1 MNTFHQEPRFD
12 CTNMAKCGIHSLSK
26 CRKYKGKLEECKEC
40 TLVKRK
46 SKTLNNVEPNRKV
59 CPHCGRELNITMF
72 GIRKVYRKDKE
83 YRCRASWCKICTAEA
98 SKQRYR
104 DKVLKPLTDISPN
117 K

>member
-1 MNTFHQEPRFD
+1 
-12 CTNMAKCGIHSLSK
+12 MAKCDIHSLSK
-26 CRKYKGKLEECKEC
+26 CRRYKGKLDECKEC
-40 TLVKRK
+40 ELVRRK
-46 SKTLNNVEPNRKV
+46 SKTLNNVEPSRKV
-59 CPHCGRELNITMF
+59 CPHCGKELNITMF

-104 DKVLKPLTDISPN
+104 EKELKQLMDISPN

>member
-1 MNTFHQEPRFD
+1 MINCKACNNEL
-12 CTNMAKCGIHSLSK
+12 AKG
-26 CRKYKGKLEECKEC
+26 
-40 TLVKRK
+40 VKK
-46 SKTLNNVEPNRKV
+46 
-59 CPHCGRELNITMF
+59 CPHCGKELNITMF

-104 DKVLKPLTDISPN
+104 NKVLEQLMDISPN

>member
-1 MNTFHQEPRFD
+1 MNTFHQEPRID
-12 CTNMAKCGIHSLSK
+12 CVNFAPCVIHSLSK

-46 SKTLNNVEPNRKV
+46 SKTLNNTESTRKV

-104 DKVLKPLTDISPN
+104 DKVLEKLRCYE
-117 K
+117 

>member
-26 CRKYKGKLEECKEC
+26 CRRYKGTLDECKDC
-40 TLVKRK
+40 TLVQRK
-46 SKTLNNVEPNRKV
+46 SKTLNNVEPERKV

-72 GIRKVYRKDKE
+72 GIRKVYRNDKE

-98 SKQRYR
+98 SRNR
-104 DKVLKPLTDISPN
+104 HRNKVLEKLMA
-117 K
+117 KA